1 MSLAAGRAAVTAV
14 AGGAGGLVLG
24 VLLGRALVQAAPA
37 AGFAT
42 FAAPAGPLAVVLVA
56 GILAGVGPARRG
68 GRARRAGGDR
78 HIESPVMPPPTPE
91 QIAARHGWAVDALE
105 RRTGIVEG
113 LVADCREPLDW
124 LGLRRLVHRFLGY
137 AGPSSPSRPR
147 PEPVTAAF
155 ERHVAELQAVASRV
169 EAELANV
176 TPGAL
181 AEARS
186 RLGLRLALIG
196 KGGAGKTVLS
206 STLARTLAR
215 RGRKVLAVDLD
226 TCPGLAFSLGI
237 PVDDAGL
244 PIEALEEQPAAPYG
258 WQLAAGLTPDE
269 AVERFAA
276 VAPDGIRFLGLGKIG
291 AVDTT
296 AGRPAIDKDKARM
309 SVAAVRQILMGF
321 ADPRCDVIADLEAGP
336 TTPFENYHEFADDV
350 VVVVGPAWR
359 SAMTARRLI
368 PMVGDRRLTI
378 VANRWR
384 DEPDHPG
391 LAPAIRVPDDPA
403 LTQAEREGR
412 SPFEACPDSPA
423 IQAIGRLAD
432 LLVAQAS
439 APSPNR

>member
-1 MSLAAGRAAVTAV
+1 
-14 AGGAGGLVLG
+14 
-24 VLLGRALVQAAPA
+24 
-37 AGFAT
+37 
-42 FAAPAGPLAVVLVA
+42 
-56 GILAGVGPARRG
+56 
-68 GRARRAGGDR
+68 
-78 HIESPVMPPPTPE
+78 MPPPTPD
-91 QIAARHGWAVDALE
+91 QIAARQDWAVDSLE
-105 RRTGIVEG
+105 RRMAIIEG
-113 LVADCREPLDW
+113 LVATSHEPLDW
-124 LGLRRLVHRFLGY
+124 LGLQRMVRHFLGY

-147 PEPVTAAF
+147 PEPVAAAF
-155 ERHVAELQAVASRV
+155 EHHVAQLHAVASLV
-169 EAELANV
+169 EAELVAIE
-176 TPGAL
+176 PEAL
-181 AEARS
+181 AESQR

-215 RGRKVLAVDLD
+215 RGRKVFAVDLD
-226 TCPGLAFSLGI
+226 TCPGLAFGLGI

-244 PIEALEEQPAAPYG
+244 PVEALEEQPAAPYG

-276 VAPDGIRFLGLGKIG
+276 VAPDGIRFMGLGKIG
-291 AVDTT
+291 AVD
-296 AGRPAIDKDKARM
+296 KEKARM

-321 ADPRCDVIADLEAGP
+321 ADPTCDVIADLEAGP

-350 VVVVGPAWR
+350 VVVVGSAWR

-368 PMVGDRRLTI
+368 PMVGERRMTI

-391 LAPAIRVPDDPA
+391 LEPAIRIPNDPA

-423 IQAIGRLAD
+423 VEAIGRLAD
-432 LLVAQAS
+432 LLLAQA
-439 APSPNR
+439 AEA